1 VSLDHR
7 QFVQLGLG
15 SVGRVQTPE
24 RLRPLPPRN
33 FYVQHFALLLFLHC
47 HEGFYSTLARY
58 SLQTLI
64 FQCIHKERV
73 NKLSLFF
80 LLISVLCAASAM
92 YFFLHKSISWSVS
105 NATASKDAISADY
118 FQNTPAQ
125 SRQFNQEC
133 KLLRFYDFHDI
144 WHFLSAIGMFFTFMV
159 LLTLDDD
166 LSHTHRTRIVV
177 F

>member
-1 VSLDHR
+1 
-7 QFVQLGLG
+7 VQLGLG

-24 RLRPLPPRN
+24 RLRPLPSRN

-92 YFFLHKSISWSVS
+92 YFFLHKSISWS
-105 NATASKDAISADY
+105 
-118 FQNTPAQ
+118 NTPAQ

>member
-1 VSLDHR
+1 
-7 QFVQLGLG
+7 
-15 SVGRVQTPE
+15 
-24 RLRPLPPRN
+24 
-33 FYVQHFALLLFLHC
+33 
-47 HEGFYSTLARY
+47 
-58 SLQTLI
+58 
-64 FQCIHKERV
+64 
-73 NKLSLFF
+73 
-80 LLISVLCAASAM
+80 M